1 MRSPL
6 EILGNVARRV
16 ADRLAPLPPPPPPPP
31 PPPENAYLKR
41 CLSVEGEDLLIDL
54 YLRRMPPGYYV
65 DVGAHHPFRFS
76 NTFLLKERGWSGINI
91 DPNPESIE
99 AFRQFRPGEANVQ
112 ALVSDSTEPVTLYR
126 FDTPALNTTD
136 PAFRDASLAAGAKLV
151 GEPVTLTP
159 RRLSEILDEHL
170 APGQSIGLLSIDV
183 ENAEMAVLRSIDWT
197 RHRPALIAIEVTNRL
212 TMRDVLETESCR
224 VLTGQG
230 YEPVAR
236 TYSTAF
242 FIDPAQF
249 RGVFEGDLHHAVT
262 PRELVRRQ
270 IERAEPR
277 RVCLGASTI
286 HYRGWVSTDVD
297 TLDIT
302 SDSDWAAVFEG
313 RQVDVMV
320 AEHVFEH
327 IPVDR
332 IPIALRLCAA
342 HLKPGARL
350 RIAVPDA
357 KRTDER
363 YTQENIPPT
372 SGHTIYFD
380 VDSLSAAIRAAG
392 MEPVPLEWFDDQG
405 AFQRRAWRPE
415 DGMIRRSWQ
424 FDRQSD
430 FRIEHRGET
439 LHYTS
444 LIVDAVK
451 PALPRG

>member
-6 EILGNVARRV
+6 EIMGKVARRV
-16 ADRLAPLPPPPPPPP
+16 ADRLAPLPPPPPPPS

-112 ALVSDSTEPVTLYR
+112 ALVSDSHEPVTLYR

-136 PAFRDASLAAGAKLV
+136 AAFRDASLAAGAKLV

-212 TMRDVLETESCR
+212 TIRDVLEAESCR

-262 PRELVRRQ
+262 ARELVRRQ
-270 IERAEPR
+270 IELAEPR

-302 SDSDWAAVFEG
+302 SEADWAAVFDG
-313 RQVDVMV
+313 RQADAMV

-332 IPIALRLCAA
+332 IPTALRQCAT

-363 YTQENIPPT
+363 YTRENIPPT

-380 VDSLSAAIRAAG
+380 VESLSAAIREAG
-392 MEPVPLEWFDDQG
+392 MEPVALEWFDTSG
-405 AFQRRAWRPE
+405 VFQRREWRPE
-415 DGMIRRSWQ
+415 DGMIRRSWR

-439 LHYTS
+439 LYYTS
-444 LIVDAVK
+444 LIVDAIK
-451 PALPRG
+451 PA

>member
-6 EILGNVARRV
+6 EIVGKMARKV
-16 ADRLAPLPPPPPPPP
+16 ADRFAPLPPVPPPPP
-31 PPPENAYLKR
+31 PPPEHAYLKR
-41 CLSVEGEDLLIDL
+41 CLSVEGEDLLIEL

-112 ALVSDSTEPVTLYR
+112 SLVSDSTEPVTLYR
-126 FDTPALNTTD
+126 FDSPALNTTD
-136 PAFRDASLAAGAKLV
+136 AAFRDASLAAGAKLV
-151 GEPVTLTP
+151 GEPLTLTP

-183 ENAEMAVLRSIDWT
+183 ENAEMAVLRSIDWS
-197 RHRPALIAIEVTNRL
+197 RHRPALIALEVTNRF
-212 TMRDVLETESCR
+212 TMREVLEAESCR
-224 VLTGQG
+224 VLIGQG
-230 YEPVAR
+230 YEAVAR
-236 TYSTAF
+236 TYSTVF
-242 FIDPAQF
+242 FVDPAQF
-249 RGVFEGDLHHAVT
+249 RGVFEGDLHQAVT
-262 PRELVRRQ
+262 ARELVRRQ

-302 SDSDWAAVFEG
+302 SEADWGAVFEG
-313 RQVDVMV
+313 RQADAMV

-327 IPVDR
+327 IPVDG
-332 IPIALRLCAA
+332 IPTALRLCTA

-357 KRTDER
+357 RRTDER
-363 YTQENIPPT
+363 YTRENIPPT

-380 VDSLSAAIRAAG
+380 VESLSAAIREAG
-392 MEPVPLEWFDDQG
+392 MEPSALEWFDADG
-405 AFQRRAWRPE
+405 VFQRREWRPE
-415 DGMIRRSWQ
+415 DGMIRRSWR

-444 LIVDAVK
+444 LIVDAIK
-451 PALPRG
+451 PA